1 MEERRKKGSGWVV
14 GWVVERERVGGG
26 GLNMNRKLLLEQ
38 WCSELFGG

>member
-26 GLNMNRKLLLEQ
+26 GLNMKAF
-38 WCSELFGG
+38 C